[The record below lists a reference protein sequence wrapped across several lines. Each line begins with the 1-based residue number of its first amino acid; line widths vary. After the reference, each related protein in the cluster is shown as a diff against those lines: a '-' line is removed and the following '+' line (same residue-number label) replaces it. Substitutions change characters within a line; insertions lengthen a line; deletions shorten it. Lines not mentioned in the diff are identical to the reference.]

1 MIKWMNEQM
10 DKSTNKQRNQT
21 QMKEQTNKQTKNWK
35 QKSNKSEEKLWR
47 SKMTRFE
54 IAAPNRS
61 WFIYAYVISR
71 VDKNKYRIKWTNL
84 NLVEILGLGVS
95 YQK

>member
-1 MIKWMNEQM
+1 
-10 DKSTNKQRNQT
+10 
-21 QMKEQTNKQTKNWK
+21 
-35 QKSNKSEEKLWR
+35 
-47 SKMTRFE
+47 MTRFE
-54 IAAPNRS
+54 IAAPKRS